1 MRVLSML
8 LLAASIVGLATG
20 LSMCGQMEVV
30 EAASKTARDSLI
42 HLLPSGVVLGLA
54 VVRTPVV
61 PVLAAS
67 RIRRPPPAAPHPPHP
82 ARRTPP
88 PTPRR
93 IPSFETGDRP
103 PPRPLARLSFCPLGP
118 SGVD

>member
-88 PTPRR
+88 PL
-93 IPSFETGDRP
+93 ETGDRP

>member
-30 EAASKTARDSLI
+30 EAASKTARDSLY
-42 HLLPSGVVLGLA
+42 LVPSGVVLGLA
-54 VVRTPVV
+54 VVRMPAL

-67 RIRRPPPAAPHPPHP
+67 HIRRPPPAAPRPPHP
-82 ARRTPP
+82 V
-88 PTPRR
+88 
-93 IPSFETGDRP
+93 
-103 PPRPLARLSFCPLGP
+103 RLPA
-118 SGVD
+118 VR